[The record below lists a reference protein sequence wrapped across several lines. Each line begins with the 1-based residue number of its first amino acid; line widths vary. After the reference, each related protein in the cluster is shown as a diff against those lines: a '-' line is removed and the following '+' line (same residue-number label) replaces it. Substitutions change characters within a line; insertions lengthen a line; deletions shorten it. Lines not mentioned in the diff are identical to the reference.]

1 MDPDIRRSLKALSEL
16 FALSCIDSDKL
27 FRNEEY
33 IAPTKAKAI
42 QRLMVDLCRSVTG
55 GGEGRNLG

>member
-1 MDPDIRRSLKALSEL
+1 MDADSRRSLKAMADL
-16 FALSCIDSDKL
+16 FALHCIESDML

-42 QRLMVDLCRSVTG
+42 QRLMVDLCR
-55 GGEGRNLG
+55 